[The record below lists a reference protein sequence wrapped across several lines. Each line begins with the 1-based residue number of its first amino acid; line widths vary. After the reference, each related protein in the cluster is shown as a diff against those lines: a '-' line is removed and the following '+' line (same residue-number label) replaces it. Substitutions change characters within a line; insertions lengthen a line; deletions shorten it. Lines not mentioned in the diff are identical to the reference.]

1 MVGNFCLA
9 YIPLEQSQ
17 KCCGCWTVQ
26 HNFKKKGAGGS
37 NWNVLVQ
44 VQVKGIG
51 DDDSR
56 GWCVHN
62 NSELC
67 EHTLS
72 AEIFQDSQLLVWVWS
87 YTDLPPPALVSK
99 QKERQLA
106 SRSLGGVGGIERW
119 GARVGMGGGSGWEWR
134 QEERPYLIGKAAQS
148 LTQIK
153 LECPQ
158 GPRGRYINADSL
170 CKQERP
176 WVRNIWRQLMV

>member
-1 MVGNFCLA
+1 MVGNFFLA

-26 HNFKKKGAGGS
+26 HNLKIKGRGQIEMCWS

-62 NSELC
+62 NFELC

-99 QKERQLA
+99 QRERQLA
-106 SRSLGGVGGIERW
+106 SWSLGGVGRVECW
-119 GARVGMGGGSGWEWR
+119 EAQVGMGGGSGWELR
-134 QEERPYLIGKAAQS
+134 QEGVRGGLI
-148 LTQIK
+148 
-153 LECPQ
+153 
-158 GPRGRYINADSL
+158 
-170 CKQERP
+170 
-176 WVRNIWRQLMV
+176 